1 MRSLHY
7 IVKYAAI
14 ALAVLLVVG
23 VLAGVIHLLSYLL
36 PVLSPNVTGEFKTY
50 EIRNEITAL
59 KIEVHLVDLEILT
72 ATDGS
77 FRVESN
83 CKDLTVSENEN
94 ELFIKDK
101 KVVGLK

>member
-36 PVLSPNVTGEFKTY
+36 PCCLQMSRVNSRTY

-77 FRVESN
+77 FRGG
-83 CKDLTVSENEN
+83 KQL
-94 ELFIKDK
+94 
-101 KVVGLK
+101 